1 MMRNTSGKFGVPKTL
16 VALLVIAAI
25 VVGSA
30 YFFKF
35 GAQTLVGGS
44 PGQPAPTPA
53 VTDFN
58 ACKHFT
64 VVGSTSMS
72 GSTQGVPG
80 KSVELAVD
88 YGSASDVTDPQFY
101 ASRGWLV
108 NSKSSRMSVCTKCFM
123 SVILKRGGDPLIDQ
137 AILRHGCFI
146 LQAWLFLIS

>member
-1 MMRNTSGKFGVPKTL
+1 MMRNTIAKFGVPKTL

-108 NSKSSRMSVCTKCFM
+108 NSKSSWSFSCRC
-123 SVILKRGGDPLIDQ
+123 R
-137 AILRHGCFI
+137 
-146 LQAWLFLIS
+146 